1 MQDTIVPDRPN
12 ISTKQSRD
20 PVLGGRGW
28 RLKGKL
34 ERRFKGRE
42 MQRCVKDG

>member
-20 PVLGGRGW
+20 PVLGGRGR